1 MKVISNLHK
10 FDAVAA
16 ALLVVAGMALMMASK
31 YDFALTL
38 FTCALVSAIC
48 AVFKPAQMF
57 TEFLQSRMVSKRK
70 Y

>member
-10 FDAVAA
+10 FDAATAVLLAVAGI
-16 ALLVVAGMALMMASK
+16 ALLAFSEYG
-31 YDFALTL
+31 FALSV
-38 FTCALVSAIC
+38 FTCALVSALC